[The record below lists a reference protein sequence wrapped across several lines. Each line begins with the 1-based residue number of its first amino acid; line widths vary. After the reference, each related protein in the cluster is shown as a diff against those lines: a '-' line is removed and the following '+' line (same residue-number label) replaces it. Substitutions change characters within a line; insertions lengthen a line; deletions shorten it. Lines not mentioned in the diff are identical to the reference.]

1 MMKLDLQLFANG
13 TIPGGNYNRIYSYYL
28 NWSSIP
34 NTTGN
39 YSDVTVQWIYKK
51 NASDPYNAFNTS
63 GSSKVNI
70 TIDGTSSG
78 NLNAPFD
85 LRNASV
91 GSAVIIA
98 SFSKRVYHAD
108 NGQKSV
114 NISATHTTGNSWGTK
129 TIASTSRPLDTIA
142 RATTCPNLSGYIED
156 TYTIALNPASS
167 SFTHSLKV
175 TLGSVTGFINAS
187 GNLQSTEYKFSNK
200 NINFTLPISFYQQFG
215 GKSGAGKLTLN
226 TYNGNTLI
234 GTKTATLT
242 ANCLESKCKPTI
254 TGTAVDVNSITTAL
268 TGNANKLVKG
278 FSNVKITPTI
288 KASSTSGDTRS
299 TISTKSVDG
308 TTFTTDTVT
317 LNKVSKKDFTVTV
330 TNSRGFS
337 TSQVVSATGG
347 ILDYFAPNMNVSF
360 ARVNQTSSQV
370 KLTYNGSFF
379 NASFG
384 SVSNALIVKWYWKKR
399 NASSWTL
406 GGSLTPSLNGNTIN
420 QSTIDCGSKFDYQ
433 TDYRFKLEVVDK
445 LSNGNKEMD
454 VVAGIPNFDFGKTW
468 FQHHTDIY
476 NKNNKKVIARD
487 EVRTSN
493 SVVSTNHGTNGT
505 EIPCMDFL
513 SYWDGSYSA
522 TSHNSKLR
530 YSYQGEIQSKPKV
543 LFNNGNGTVGE
554 VALSESVVDYSYL
567 EILYSK
573 ADVYNSVKIYSPN
586 NKQVDLVISY
596 LANASTLQVKAK
608 VVKVATNKITNIS
621 ERYLN
626 AMTNGTISVST
637 SNLWEIRIHR
647 VLGYK

>member
-1 MMKLDLQLFANG
+1 MMKLNLQMFASG
-13 TIPGGNYNRIYSYYL
+13 TIPGGKYNSIYSYYL
-28 NWSSIP
+28 RWSSTP

-51 NASDPYNAFNTS
+51 NASDPYGAFNKS

-70 TIDGTSSG
+70 IIDGTSSG

-85 LRNASV
+85 LRSAGV
-91 GSAVIIA
+91 GTEVVIA
-98 SFSKRVYHAD
+98 SFSKRVYHNSD
-108 NGQKSV
+108 GKKSIS
-114 NISATHTTGNSWGTK
+114 ISASHTTGNDWGTK
-129 TIASTSRPLDTIA
+129 TIASTSRTLDTIA
-142 RATTCPNLSGYIED
+142 RATACPNLSGYIED
-156 TYTIALNPASS
+156 TYNIALNPASS
-167 SFTHSLKV
+167 NFTHSLKV
-175 TLGSVTGFINAS
+175 TFGSITGFINAS

-200 NINFTLPISFYQQFG
+200 NINFTLPSSFYQQFS
-215 GKSGAGKLTLN
+215 GKNGTGTLTLN

-242 ANCLESKCKPTI
+242 ANCLEARCKPTI
-254 TGTAVDVNSITTAL
+254 IGTAIDVNSITTAL

-288 KASSTSGDTRS
+288 NASSTSGDTRS

-347 ILDYFAPNMNVSF
+347 ILDYFSPITNVTF
-360 ARVNQTSSQV
+360 ARTNQTSAQV

-384 SVSNALIVKWYWKKR
+384 SVSNALTVKWFWKER

-406 GGSLTPSLNGNTIN
+406 GGTLTPSLNGNTIN
-420 QSTIDCGSKFDYQ
+420 QSTIDCGSIFDYQ
-433 TDYRFKLEVVDK
+433 TDYRFKLEVIDK

-468 FQHHTDIY
+468 FQHHTDVY
-476 NKNNKKVIARD
+476 NKNNKKFVARD

-493 SVVSTNHGTNGT
+493 AVVSTNYGTNGT
-505 EIPCMDFL
+505 DIPCMDFL
-513 SYWDGSYSA
+513 SYWDGSYGA
-522 TSHNSKLR
+522 ISHNSNLK
-530 YSYQGEIQSKPKV
+530 YSYQGEIQAKPKV
-543 LFNNGNGTVGE
+543 LFNNDNGTTKDVT
-554 VALSESVVDYSYL
+554 LTDSPSNYNYI

-573 ADVYNSVKIYSPN
+573 ADIYSSVKVNSPN
-586 NKQVDLVISY
+586 NKQINLVISY
-596 LANASTLQVKAK
+596 LANKSTLQIKAK
-608 VVKVATNKITNIS
+608 VIKVASNKITNVS
-621 ERYLN
+621 ESYLN
-626 AMTNGTISVST
+626 AMINGTVSIVAT
-637 SNLWEIRIHR
+637 NTWEIKIHQ

>member
-13 TIPGGNYNRIYSYYL
+13 TIPGGNYNSIYSYYL

-129 TIASTSRPLDTIA
+129 TIASTSRTLDTIA

-215 GKSGAGKLTLN
+215 GKSGAGTLTLN

-242 ANCLESKCKPTI
+242 ANCLESRCKPTI
-254 TGTAVDVNSITTAL
+254 TGAVADANSITTAL
-268 TGNANKLVKG
+268 TGNSNKLVKG

-347 ILDYFAPNMNVSF
+347 ILDYFSPITNVTF
-360 ARVNQTSSQV
+360 ARTNQTSAQV

-384 SVSNALIVKWYWKKR
+384 SVSNALTVKWFWKER

-406 GGSLTPSLNGNTIN
+406 GGTLTPSLNGNTIN
-420 QSTIDCGSKFDYQ
+420 QSTIDCGSIFDYQ
-433 TDYRFKLEVVDK
+433 TDYRFKLEVIDK

-468 FQHHTDIY
+468 FQHHTDVY
-476 NKNNKKVIARD
+476 NKNNKKFVARD

-493 SVVSTNHGTNGT
+493 AVVSTNYGTNGT
-505 EIPCMDFL
+505 DIPCMDFL
-513 SYWDGSYSA
+513 SYWDGSYGA
-522 TSHNSKLR
+522 ISHNSNLK
-530 YSYQGEIQSKPKV
+530 YSYQGEIQAKPKV
-543 LFNNGNGTVGE
+543 LFNNDNGTTEDVT
-554 VALSESVVDYSYL
+554 LTDSPSNYNYI

-573 ADVYNSVKIYSPN
+573 ADIYSSVKVNSPN
-586 NKQVDLVISY
+586 NKQINLVISY
-596 LANASTLQVKAK
+596 LANESTLQIKAK
-608 VVKVATNKITNIS
+608 VIKVASNKITNVS
-621 ERYLN
+621 ESYLN
-626 AMTNGTISVST
+626 AMINGTVSVAT
-637 SNLWEIRIHR
+637 TNTWEIKIHQ